1 MLAQAPAVDERVTTY
16 ATAADYCKIFDEE
29 MQSLYLLAF
38 LLTADKDKAEQCFV
52 GGFGECVERIGVF
65 MDWARS
71 SARLAIVKHAIRMI
85 RPASEEGKGFFVS
98 AKWPTN
104 SGTSNPFA
112 VIVSLCAFERFVFVM
127 SVLEGQSVEDCQS
140 LLRCSRQEVVMAREV
155 AVRLLAAADPGWERI
170 QVGRYTWP
178 ELSN

>member
-1 MLAQAPAVDERVTTY
+1 MLAQVLAVEERVGTY
-16 ATAADYCKIFDEE
+16 ATAADYCKIFAEE
-29 MQSLYLLAF
+29 MDSLYLLAF

-52 GGFGECVERIGVF
+52 GGLGDCVERIGVF
-65 MDWARS
+65 MEWARS

-85 RPASEEGKGFFVS
+85 RPAAEEGKGFFVS
-98 AKWPTN
+98 AQWPTT

-127 SVLEGQSVEDCQS
+127 SVLEGQSVEECQS

-155 AVRLLAAADPGWERI
+155 AVRLLAAANPGWEHT
-170 QVGRYTWP
+170 QTGKYTWP
-178 ELSN
+178 GLSN